1 MKVLDKI
8 DLYILGYKI
17 LRKHNTYIIYI
28 LHFTSKFFLCRHCH
42 YCQRDSELQGS
53 FVLKIEI

>member
-28 LHFTSKFFLCRHCH
+28 LHFTSKFFLCMHCH
-42 YCQRDSELQGS
+42 YCQRDSELQLCKEK
-53 FVLKIEI
+53 FKN